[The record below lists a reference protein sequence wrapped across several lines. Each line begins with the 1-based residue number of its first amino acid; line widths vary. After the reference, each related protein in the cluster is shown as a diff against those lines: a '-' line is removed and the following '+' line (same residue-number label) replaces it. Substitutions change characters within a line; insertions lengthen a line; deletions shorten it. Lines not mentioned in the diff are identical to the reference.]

1 MEDLN
6 TFSSIICSVEWQE
19 KSKAPPPPPKLY
31 FFILLSLDY
40 A

>member
-19 KSKAPPPPPKLY
+19 KSKAPPPKLY